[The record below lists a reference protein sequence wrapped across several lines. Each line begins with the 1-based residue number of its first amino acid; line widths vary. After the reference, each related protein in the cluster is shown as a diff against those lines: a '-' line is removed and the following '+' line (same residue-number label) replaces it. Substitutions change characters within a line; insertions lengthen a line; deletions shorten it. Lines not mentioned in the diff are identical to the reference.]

1 MAAAPRYA
9 VAEADLATDG
19 DTMVRLWSDTLGH
32 PERRRAKFD
41 WYYRANPAGA
51 PRVLFLDH
59 PLPSGSSERIGVLA
73 LAWRALLLQGQ
84 PHTFGMLIDFGV
96 AAGHRTLYPAL
107 LLQAA
112 MRDRHLAACG
122 AFFGFPNE
130 NSEPV
135 MRRLG
140 YQEVGQMVRHV
151 RVLRSLPYLPQR
163 WPMPL
168 RRLAAPLVDV
178 LLALRWRGLSA
189 PRPPLRV
196 EWLDAPDVR
205 FDALWAAQAQRAGIV
220 GRRDRE
226 FLQWRFFSPGAG
238 PHQLAALSHD
248 QFGLLGYAVCQ
259 FERRQLHVRDLLL
272 HPQHEHTLPALLSA
286 VFAQARAQSKSSVV
300 VNACLPRDLASRL
313 HAAGLIAREHRP
325 VLAQFA
331 AEAPAAWRALEWYA
345 TEADVD
351 V

>member
-1 MAAAPRYA
+1 MAAAARYT
-9 VAEADLATDG
+9 VAEADLASDDETII
-19 DTMVRLWSDTLGH
+19 RLWSQTLGH

-41 WYYRANPAGA
+41 WYYRINPAGA
-51 PRVLFLDH
+51 PKVLFLDH
-59 PLPSGSSERIGVLA
+59 PSPGGGSEHIGVLA
-73 LAWRALLLQGQ
+73 LAWRALRLQGR

-135 MRRLG
+135 IRRLG
-140 YQEVGQMVRHV
+140 YTEVGQMVRHV

-163 WPMPL
+163 LPLLL
-168 RRLAAPLVDV
+168 RRLAAPLADAV
-178 LLALRWRGLSA
+178 LALRWRGPSV

-196 EWLDAPDVR
+196 QWLDAPDER
-205 FDALWAAQAQRAGIV
+205 FDALWAAQAQRPGIV
-220 GRRDRE
+220 GQRDRE

-238 PHQLAALSHD
+238 AHRLAALSHD
-248 QFGLLGYAVCQ
+248 EFGLLGYAVCQ
-259 FERRQLHVRDLLL
+259 FDPRQVHVRDLLL
-272 HPQHEHTLPALLSA
+272 HPQHEDALPALLWA
-286 VFAQARAQSKSSVV
+286 VFAQARAQGKSSVV
-300 VNACLPRDLASRL
+300 VNACLPRRLASQL
-313 HAAGLIAREHRP
+313 NAAGLIARERRP
-325 VLAQFA
+325 VMAQFA
-331 AEAPAAWRALEWYA
+331 ADAPAAWRELGWYM
-345 TEADVD
+345 TEADLD